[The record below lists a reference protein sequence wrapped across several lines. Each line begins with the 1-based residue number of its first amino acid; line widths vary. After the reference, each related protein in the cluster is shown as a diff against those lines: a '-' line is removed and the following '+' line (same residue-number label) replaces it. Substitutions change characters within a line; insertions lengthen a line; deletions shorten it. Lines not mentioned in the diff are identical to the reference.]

1 MSNINEA
8 IADDNERIRQDLQEI
23 VSRERDMTLVGS
35 ASDGLDALAMIRESQ
50 PDIVLLD
57 IIMPKMDGLGVLE
70 EVKKDENL
78 SKKPAFIILTAMGQE
93 EVMEEALGLG
103 ANYVLLKPFDQTAL
117 IKKIR
122 QIKSGKAGLDKN
134 KFIKLEEKQQEE
146 EYRLEIIVT
155 NIIHEI
161 GVPAHIKGYQYLRDS
176 IIMSVNNM
184 DILNSI
190 TKQLYPTIAKM
201 HGTTSSRVERA
212 IRHAIEVA
220 WNRGKMDTINEL
232 FGYGIQA
239 GKGKP
244 TNSEFIALIAD
255 KIRLEYKGKI
265 KCQSDT

>member
-1 MSNINEA
+1 MSNINVA

-122 QIKSGKAGLDKN
+122 QIKSGKVGLDKN
-134 KFIKLEEKQQEE
+134 KFIKLPQ
-146 EYRLEIIVT
+146 
-155 NIIHEI
+155 
-161 GVPAHIKGYQYLRDS
+161 
-176 IIMSVNNM
+176 SVKL
-184 DILNSI
+184 ILGES
-190 TKQLYPTIAKM
+190 P
-201 HGTTSSRVERA
+201 
-212 IRHAIEVA
+212 
-220 WNRGKMDTINEL
+220 
-232 FGYGIQA
+232 
-239 GKGKP
+239 
-244 TNSEFIALIAD
+244 
-255 KIRLEYKGKI
+255 
-265 KCQSDT
+265 

>member
-1 MSNINEA
+1 MSNINVA
-8 IADDNERIRQDLQEI
+8 IADDNERIRQNLKEI
-23 VSRERDMTLVGS
+23 VSRERDMTIVGS
-35 ASDGLDALAMIRESQ
+35 ASDGVDALAMIRDSQ

-57 IIMPKMDGLGVLE
+57 IIMPKMDGLDVLE

-78 SKKPAFIILTAMGQE
+78 LKKPAFIILTAMGQE
-93 EVMEEALGLG
+93 EVMEEALDLG
-103 ANYVLLKPFDQTAL
+103 ANYVLLKPFDQIAL

-122 QIKSGKAGLDKN
+122 QIKSGKIESDK
-134 KFIKLEEKQQEE
+134 KEFIKLEKKQQDE
-146 EYRLEIIVT
+146 EYRLEIVVT

-176 IIMSVNNM
+176 IIMAVNNM

-255 KIRLEYKGKI
+255 KIRLEYKRKI
-265 KCQSDT
+265 KYQSNT